1 MGLELTTPRSRI
13 PCSSIQADRRPQEHN
28 LNYPFYQGSQCG
40 SVWQQWEETQEG
52 AGACTRLPRAS
63 VPTTPNSA
71 PSDAGS
77 LKSTVAGMFAGWK
90 LPVPQIR
97 VFSSWRDGSQTFT
110 SMPWRRLGLQR
121 KMCALVPA
129 SRTMCDGRAQRAA
142 VQHGRRAS
150 LGTLIIR

>member
-1 MGLELTTPRSRI
+1 MWDLNLQPQGQESHALPSRQTGAPRSTILII
-13 PCSSIQADRRPQEHN
+13 PLTGVP
-28 LNYPFYQGSQCG
+28 
-40 SVWQQWEETQEG
+40 VWQQWEETQEG

-97 VFSSWRDGSQTFT
+97 IFSSWRDGSPGE
-110 SMPWRRLGLQR
+110 MAPLPWRRLGLQR
-121 KMCALVPA
+121 KMCALVQA
-129 SRTMCDGRAQRAA
+129 SRRMCDGRAQTAA

-150 LGTLIIR
+150 PGTLIIR